1 LGWSLRDIMVGVT
14 DDALS
19 AFGLRPPVEAE
30 ADRPAVTF
38 AYLVQ
43 VSVDGGRWVAD
54 RTEPSGGFEHS
65 AGSAAQVAQQ
75 VLRRRFVQLRA
86 DEAARWRDLWFR
98 VDVWCLGQPADP
110 DHAGQPDP
118 PAVEPNPPA
127 VPAGWAL
134 SGRHL
139 QTHGITPD
147 AVEVRTPTQVRREVG
162 R

>member
-1 LGWSLRDIMVGVT
+1 MVGVN

-19 AFGLRPPVEAE
+19 ASGLGPSAE
-30 ADRPAVTF
+30 AQVDRPSVTF

-43 VSVDGGRWVAD
+43 VSPDGIRWVAD

-65 AGSAAQVAQQ
+65 PGTAGQVACQ
-75 VLRRRFVQLRA
+75 VLGRRFVQLRA
-86 DEAARWRDLWFR
+86 DEDARWHDVWFR
-98 VDVWCLGQPADP
+98 ADVWSLDRSTGSDHVGS
-110 DHAGQPDP
+110 DHAGSDRAGQSDTS
-118 PAVEPNPPA
+118 A

-139 QTHGITPD
+139 QSRGIVPD
-147 AVEVRTPTQVRREVG
+147 AVEIRTPIQVRHEVG